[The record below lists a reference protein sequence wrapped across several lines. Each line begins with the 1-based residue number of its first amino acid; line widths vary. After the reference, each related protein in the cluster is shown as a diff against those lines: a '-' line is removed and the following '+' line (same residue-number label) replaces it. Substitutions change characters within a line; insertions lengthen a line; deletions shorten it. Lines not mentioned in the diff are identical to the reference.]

1 MRLEVFTMA
10 ERQVTLLINGEEKQY
25 QAGTT
30 YLQIAS
36 EYQKEY
42 KDDIILVLLGNKL
55 RELGKAANR
64 DGKLTFLTTAD
75 KTGKRAYRRSVILLM
90 QKAIHNL
97 WGKDGVDVRVK
108 YSIGQGYYCELVKKT
123 DKAETAELFNDE
135 KATLIKAEMQRLV
148 EANLPIKKENCS
160 TDKAIA
166 LFHEQAMYDKERMFR
181 YRRSSRV
188 NMYNL
193 DGYRDYFYGYMAPST
208 GYLKYYDI
216 LPEAEGFMILFP
228 GANTK
233 EVAAYE
239 PRPKLFTTLKTSRD
253 WGKML
258 DIDCIGALNDM
269 IASGNTQ
276 DMILTQEALFEARIG
291 NLAQQIIDAGGR
303 KFIMIAG
310 PSSSGKTTFSHR
322 LSIQLQAKGLV
333 PHPIPLDNY
342 YKNRSECPKDE
353 FGNYDL
359 ECLEALDVEL
369 FNQDMQRLLA
379 GECVELPTFNF
390 KTGKREYKG
399 RFLQLGEEDVLV
411 IEGIHGLNPKL
422 SYSLP
427 DESKFK
433 IYISALTQLNIDEHN
448 CLPTTDAR
456 LIRRIVRDARTRGTS
471 AIETIAMW
479 DSVRRGE
486 ENYIF
491 PFQEGADVMFNSAL
505 IYELAVLKVYAEPLL
520 FAIDKESKEYLEAK
534 RLLKFLDYFLPL
546 PADSVSQ
553 TSVLREFIGGSCF
566 HV

>member
-1 MRLEVFTMA
+1 MA
-10 ERQVTLLINGEEKQY
+10 ERQVKLLINGEEKQY
-25 QAGTT
+25 KAGTT
-30 YLQIAS
+30 YLQIAN
-36 EYQKEY
+36 EYQKDY

-55 RELGKAANR
+55 RELGKEVNK
-64 DGKLTFLTTAD
+64 DGTLCFITTSE
-75 KTGKRAYRRSVILLM
+75 KTGKRTYRRSVILLM

-97 WGKDGVDVRVK
+97 WGKDGIDVRVK
-108 YSIGQGYYCELVKKT
+108 YSIGQGYYCELVKKL
-123 DKAETAELFNDE
+123 DRAETPVSFDE
-135 KATLIKAEMQRLV
+135 EKESAMKREMNRLV

-160 TDKAIA
+160 TDKAIT
-166 LFHEQAMYDKERMFR
+166 LFREQGMYDKERMFR

-188 NMYNL
+188 NIYNL

-208 GYLKYYDI
+208 GYLKYFDI
-216 LPEAEGFMILFP
+216 MKEAEGFMLLFP
-228 GANTK
+228 GNHTR
-233 EVAAYE
+233 EVAVYE
-239 PRPKLFTTLKTSRD
+239 PRPKLFATLKTSRD

-269 IASGNTQ
+269 IASGNSQ
-276 DMILTQEALFEARIG
+276 DMILTQEAIFEARIG

-379 GECVELPTFNF
+379 GERVELPTFNF

-448 CLPTTDAR
+448 CLPTTDSR

-546 PADSVSQ
+546 PADNVSQ